1 MKLKIVTV
9 MQLENEGG
17 GKLGRMVPESG
28 PTEPE
33 EWTKGDNERK
43 KDPIGLRWGLFIRSD
58 P

>member
-33 EWTKGDNERK
+33 EWTKGENERK
-43 KDPIGLRWGLFIRSD
+43 KRPHRVAMGSFYKI
-58 P
+58 